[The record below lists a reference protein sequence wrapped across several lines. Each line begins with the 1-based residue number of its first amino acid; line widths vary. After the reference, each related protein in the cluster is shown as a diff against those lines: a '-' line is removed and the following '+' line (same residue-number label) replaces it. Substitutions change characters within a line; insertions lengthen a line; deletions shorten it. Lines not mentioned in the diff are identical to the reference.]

1 MTFPNGLETRPD
13 TTRSESYS
21 PSCRC
26 SWGGVAGCERVL
38 CIVSLVLLLATT
50 SWAQSDAS
58 DSTERRHVFSTNP
71 LTMIVASW
79 YNGEYERRLTQAATL
94 GLSASRLSFGSDAAF
109 VSLNAAFRYYPGG
122 NALRGFYLGP
132 RVGLF
137 HHSIYGFGDGISET
151 DMDVSD
157 EAGLFLG
164 VGFELG
170 YAWLMGVE
178 EHLSVSL
185 GGGASRGFN
194 DHAIPMIRFLN
205 IGWAF

>member
-1 MTFPNGLETRPD
+1 MRLTAEAD
-13 TTRSESYS
+13 TIRSESHS
-21 PSCRC
+21 HSACC
-26 SWGGVAGCERVL
+26 FWGGVARCGWVL
-38 CIVSLVLLLATT
+38 CIVGFVLLFATT
-50 SWAQSDAS
+50 SWAQSEAP
-58 DSTERRHVFSTNP
+58 DSTEQRHVFSANP

-94 GLSASRLSFGSDAAF
+94 GLSASRLSLGSETAF
-109 VSLNAAFRYYPGG
+109 VSVNAAFRYYPGG

-137 HHSIYGFGDGISET
+137 HQSIYGFGDGISET